1 MIHPQQRERIEEK
14 KTEISSVLSQ
24 SDLSLQDL
32 PEEKRIMYMKKIKKS
47 SVSRKRKGAKRREIG
62 ETIKDYKET
71 LNNTQNTDTISE
83 VDSESDREED
93 ICITLNYFID
103 QEESSIRLNEQS
115 LPKDVNDSVSSTD
128 RIAVGAKR
136 ADDYT
141 K

>member
-1 MIHPQQRERIEEK
+1 MYRQQRERIEER

-32 PEEKRIMYMKKIKKS
+32 PEEQRIMYMKRIKKS
-47 SVSRKRKGAKRREIG
+47 SFIRKRKGAKRRELG
-62 ETIKDYKET
+62 ETIKDYRET
-71 LNNTQNTDTISE
+71 LNNTQNIDTISE

-115 LPKDVNDSVSSTD
+115 LPKGVNDPVSTD
-128 RIAVGAKR
+128 RIAVGVKR